1 MKETDKT
8 TYSPPHLTM
17 TEFEAADVVMISP
30 GSDDNES
37 LWRPTGNSLRLD
49 IFDM

>member
-1 MKETDKT
+1 MQDPAKA
-8 TYSPPHLTM
+8 TYSPPHLVITA
-17 TEFEAADVVMISP
+17 FEAADVVMISP